1 MMSFIIQIFFLKAQ
15 KNEGIITGSPLKGLN
30 EHQDSIKAG
39 ITLSSKNSSTVDE
52 DREIWPR
59 HTSMHAHARTLS
71 VYLTNQPNVNEYSA

>member
-52 DREIWPR
+52 EREI
-59 HTSMHAHARTLS
+59 
-71 VYLTNQPNVNEYSA
+71 